1 MTSWAILH
9 IIKEDSRY
17 LSKLFARIL
26 AALRGGSRL
35 DKGVLLHEEA
45 AARLLSVKTLGK
57 LCVAALVCNL
67 LLNSGTTASLTSD
80 RLRAN
85 YLISLGIDA
94 DFVDFFD
101 AAVLGDI
108 RRCGLLGPLRGCFLK
123 SACMAGSTL
132 SIDSVLTGH

>member
-17 LSKLFARIL
+17 LSKLFARVL

-57 LCVAALVCNL
+57 LCVAALVSNL

-101 AAVLGDI
+101 AAVLGYI
-108 RRCGLLGPLRGCFLK
+108 RRCGLLGPLRGCFL
-123 SACMAGSTL
+123 
-132 SIDSVLTGH
+132 